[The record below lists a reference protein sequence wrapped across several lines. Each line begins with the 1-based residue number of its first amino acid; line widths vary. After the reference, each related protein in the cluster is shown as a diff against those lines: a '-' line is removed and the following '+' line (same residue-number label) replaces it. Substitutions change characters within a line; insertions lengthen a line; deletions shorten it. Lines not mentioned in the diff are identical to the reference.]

1 MMFRPISYIRQS
13 LPIQIT
19 LWVVGVAVVIIGI
32 CLFMIVHFAETFHD
46 DTGYNRL
53 LSLGVILAVI
63 SLIVITALVW
73 LLVTRHLKPLQ
84 LLAGSMQRIADG
96 QMEERIK
103 DGGHP
108 DEIGQLQTN
117 FAVMQRALANY
128 LFEMEQKRST
138 LSRQNDELQAA
149 YEQAQESDN
158 IKTQFLNR
166 MSGQMLQNVESLTAL
181 TDTICDHYN
190 ELTKAEIMKMQVEMI
205 SYTDTVTMLLNKML
219 HTSKE
224 NDAL

>member
-1 MMFRPISYIRQS
+1 MFRPISYIRQS
-13 LPIQIT
+13 LPTQIT

-32 CLFMIVHFAETFHD
+32 CLFLISHFAETFHD
-46 DTGYNRL
+46 DMGYNRL
-53 LSLGVILAVI
+53 LPLGVILAVI
-63 SLIVITALVW
+63 SLIVIAALVW
-73 LLVTRHLKPLQ
+73 LLVNRHLKPLQ

-103 DGGHP
+103 DGGQP

-181 TDTICDHYN
+181 TDTICDHYDK
-190 ELTKAEIMKMQVEMI
+190 LTKAEMMKMQVEMI

-224 NDAL
+224 NNAL

>member
-1 MMFRPISYIRQS
+1 
-13 LPIQIT
+13 
-19 LWVVGVAVVIIGI
+19 
-32 CLFMIVHFAETFHD
+32 
-46 DTGYNRL
+46 
-53 LSLGVILAVI
+53 
-63 SLIVITALVW
+63 
-73 LLVTRHLKPLQ
+73 
-84 LLAGSMQRIADG
+84 
-96 QMEERIK
+96 MEERIK

-128 LFEMEQKRST
+128 LFEMEKKRST

-166 MSGQMLQNVESLTAL
+166 MSGQMLQNVKSLTAL
-181 TDTICDHYN
+181 TDTICDHYD
-190 ELTKAEIMKMQVEMI
+190 ELTKAEMMKMQVEMI

-224 NDAL
+224 NNAL